1 MRECTFSVRSLR
13 SALFILEEVFMN
25 YNQNYNYSQT
35 NTPRNPKAIVI
46 VFVIVVAVLGI
57 IISNIIGNNEN
68 TQSEETTNTDT
79 NNNFYVGETMNYD
92 NIDVTVDSISETQYS
107 LSSNDEKGYIIKV
120 TFTLKNNGI
129 EEFSVDDDCFDIRT
143 EDKNERYTTEQFLFH
158 RSIIAGGQET
168 FWLQFKVPY
177 SMTEKNYIMY
187 FDWGF
192 WHNEQAYHLYNRD
205 GTNAIT
211 KLEETDKNIDTNNEE
226 KYEHLFTGDCPVSIN
241 ATYHTSSQVLS
252 IRAYN
257 QSEKTIVA
265 IKYLIVVY
273 DVYGEVLQ
281 KYGYGASSLTA
292 TYDKFSI
299 KPNSGRSGEWELR
312 GFSDGKSVDVYVF
325 SVLYED
331 NTEWGSKDLTV
342 ADVKKY
348 APKTHVTG
356 SYS

>member
-1 MRECTFSVRSLR
+1 
-13 SALFILEEVFMN
+13 MN

-35 NTPRNPKAIVI
+35 NKPRNKKTIVI

-57 IISNIIGNNEN
+57 IISNIIGNSEN
-68 TQSEETTNTDT
+68 MQSEETTNTDT

-107 LSSNDEKGYIIKV
+107 LSSNNENGYIIKV
-120 TFTLKNNGI
+120 TFTLKNNGT
-129 EEFSVDDDCFDIRT
+129 EEFSVDDDCFDLRT
-143 EDKNERYTTEQFLFH
+143 EDKNERYTTEQFLFY

-192 WHNEQAYHLYNRD
+192 LHTEQAYHLYNRD
-205 GTNAIT
+205 GTAAIT
-211 KLEETDKNIDTNNEE
+211 KQEEADENIDTNNKE
-226 KYEHLFTGDCPVSIN
+226 KYENIFSGGCPVNVN
-241 ATYHTSSQVLS
+241 ATYRTSSQVLS
-252 IRAYN
+252 IRANN
-257 QSEKTIVA
+257 QSKKTIVA

-281 KYGYGASSLTA
+281 KYDYGASSLTA

-299 KPNSGRSGEWELR
+299 NPGSERLGEWELS
-312 GFSDGKSVDVYVF
+312 GFSDGKSVDIYVF
-325 SVLYED
+325 SVLYDD
-331 NTEWGSKDLTV
+331 NTEWGSKDLSVT
-342 ADVKKY
+342 DIKNY

-356 SYS
+356 RYS